1 MPHYPG
7 KKSDFLR
14 GNLFQVFPLVL
25 PEDSEVARTRKR
37 RECGLHKKSLW
48 LAFLSLSDKIKSKSI
63 NFLFRNFHSF
73 VFNPIPAASTLSP
86 QLQPYPRSLNPIPAA
101 STLFHQLQP
110 YPRSFN
116 PIPSASTLSPH
127 LQSESN
133 YWLLATHSR
142 QSLDEALESQI
153 VFWYLQATFLTLF

>member
-14 GNLFQVFPLVL
+14 GNLFQIFPLVL

-48 LAFLSLSDKIKSKSI
+48 LAFLSLSDQIKSKSI

-101 STLFHQLQP
+101 STLSPQLQSYSISFNPIPAASILSHQLQP
-110 YPRSFN
+110 YPRIFKAN
-116 PIPSASTLSPH
+116 RITG
-127 LQSESN
+127 
-133 YWLLATHSR
+133 
-142 QSLDEALESQI
+142 
-153 VFWYLQATFLTLF
+153 F

>member
-14 GNLFQVFPLVL
+14 GNLFQIFPLVL

-48 LAFLSLSDKIKSKSI
+48 LAFLSLSDQIKSKSI

-86 QLQPYPRSLNPIPAA
+86 QLQPYPRS
-101 STLFHQLQP
+101 
-110 YPRSFN
+110 FN
-116 PIPSASTLSPH
+116 PIPSASTLSPQ
-127 LQSESN
+127 LQSYPISFNPIPASSKWIE
-133 YWLLATHSR
+133 LLAFSHTFKTVTWWSIGKPNCF
-142 QSLDEALESQI
+142 L
-153 VFWYLQATFLTLF
+153 VFASNIFNTFLKIPQWI